1 MSEYLDT
8 RNIQEETGSK
18 ERKTKMTRQRSE
30 VKGTTHPRP
39 DRREGRPGED
49 APPTTDPSGGAV
61 TDELSTQ
68 KRKTMRK
75 RKVRERGD
83 RKMWEVMGC
92 RQGSEEEQPMK
103 LCRKQEVD
111 GEKAEYK
118 MKRKLRN
125 NQ

>member
-1 MSEYLDT
+1 MRREKDKKGRRQNT
-8 RNIQEETGSK
+8 REE
-18 ERKTKMTRQRSE
+18 EERSE
-30 VKGTTHPRP
+30 VIGTTHPRP

-68 KRKTMRK
+68 KKKTM
-75 RKVRERGD
+75 RKVRERGG
-83 RKMWEVMGC
+83 RKMWEVMRC

-111 GEKAEYK
+111 GQGERE
-118 MKRKLRN
+118 LSVS
-125 NQ
+125 